1 MLKSFS
7 AVVFFL
13 LASSLAL
20 VGQKNSS
27 TSTPDAKAE
36 VQKAE
41 AQWNACILRRDIEC
55 AGSFLA
61 EDYSLMI
68 AIEGQPLVK
77 VPRDLWL
84 KNLAGYYIETMS
96 IDEMHISVYGNTAV
110 ATLRYSQKAH
120 TAGTRDI
127 TGNFMLTDV
136 WIKTAK
142 GWKIAER
149 HSCRAEKLPS
159 PAPAASAEK

>member
-7 AVVFFL
+7 VVVFL
-13 LASSLAL
+13 LLVASPAL
-20 VGQKNSS
+20 TMQKDSPAPP
-27 TSTPDAKAE
+27 TLDAKAE

-41 AQWNACILRRDIEC
+41 TQWNDCILRRDIEC

-61 EDYSLMI
+61 EDYFLMI

-96 IDEMHISVYGNTAV
+96 MDETHISVYGDTAV

-120 TAGTRDI
+120 TAGNRDI
-127 TGNFMLTDV
+127 NGNFMLTDM

-149 HSCRAEKLPS
+149 HSCRAEKLPQT
-159 PAPAASAEK
+159 AAH

>member
-1 MLKSFS
+1 MLKSLS
-7 AVVFFL
+7 AVALFL
-13 LASSLAL
+13 LVSSPAL
-20 VGQKNSS
+20 TVQKNSS
-27 TSTPDAKAE
+27 TSTSGAKAE

-41 AQWNACILRRDIEC
+41 AQWNDCILRRDIEC

-61 EDYSLMI
+61 EDYFLMI
-68 AIEGQPLVK
+68 DIEGQPLVK

-84 KNLAGYYIETMS
+84 KNLAGYYIEAMS
-96 IDEMHISVYGNTAV
+96 IDETHISVYGDTAV

-120 TAGTRDI
+120 TAGNRYI

-142 GWKIAER
+142 GWKIAQR
-149 HSCRAEKLPS
+149 NSCRAEKLPQS
-159 PAPAASAEK
+159 ASH

>member
-7 AVVFFL
+7 VVVFLL
-13 LASSLAL
+13 LALSLAL
-20 VGQKNSS
+20 AGQKNSS
-27 TSTPDAKAE
+27 ISTSDAKAE

-41 AQWNACILRRDIEC
+41 AQWNDCILRRDIEC

-61 EDYSLMI
+61 EDYFLMI
-68 AIEGQPLVK
+68 DIEGQPMVK
-77 VPRDLWL
+77 VPRDVWL
-84 KNLAGYYIETMS
+84 KNLAGYFIEVMS
-96 IDEMHISVYGNTAV
+96 MDETHISVYGDTAV

-120 TAGTRDI
+120 TAGNRDI

-136 WIKTAK
+136 WIRTAK

-149 HSCRAEKLPS
+149 HSCRAEKLPQS
-159 PAPAASAEK
+159 APH